1 VQRAPLRSVA
11 AAAFAAALV
20 SALAALWVFAPGFG
34 GGDDFQYLRA
44 AQRWVTEGVYPATDH
59 WQARLPYVLSLA
71 AILLLPLPPDPA
83 LYAVSMLGYCAM
95 VVSVTVM
102 AYRAFGRSAAAW
114 TGLIAAVTPF
124 FLRRATLLYPE
135 MMEAGLAVGSLA
147 LAWVTVT
154 GGGRRVSRLIVAGAL
169 AGIAFAIRQTAL
181 AVPAGFCGW
190 LLIRHRRDPAF
201 VLSIVVPYA
210 AGALAVLFGEA
221 LFYLLLTGDPL
232 WRIKVD
238 LGHVL
243 VPSTHL
249 EGLVYRDGLP
259 LFNADLASRWRI
271 PGSLHL
277 HWTVDGLGRL
287 LIDPKITL
295 FLMLSLV
302 GLGLG
307 FWKGAQDGSRD
318 IFWIALLTLLSQWI
332 LNTFVMSLAP
342 ASKYYANAA
351 AVMTLPAGF
360 LLSRLPPLLRS
371 VTPALLV
378 LHAIAVTELELF
390 FASTWARVQQVR
402 AWAEEAQHF
411 LGGDMPKYTLL
422 LRMNE
427 PELAL
432 RLPVGQPPVGGIMI
446 TDVFP
451 DPAQPEHRCEDGR
464 ERWTLIDTFVP
475 QTRVWQMIRRLE
487 LDRVLNAGLTRH
499 LEGSAYRAYRLRRN
513 C

>member
-20 SALAALWVFAPGFG
+20 AALAALWVFAPGFG
-34 GGDDFQYLRA
+34 GTDDFQYLRA

-59 WQARLPYVLSLA
+59 WQARLPYILSLA

-83 LYAVSMLGYCAM
+83 LYAVNMLGYCAM

-102 AYRAFGRSAAAW
+102 AYRALGRSAAAW
-114 TGLIAAVTPF
+114 TGLIAAVTPL
-124 FLRRATLLYPE
+124 FLRRAIVLYPE

-154 GGGRRVSRLIVAGAL
+154 GGGRRVWRLIGAGAL

-271 PGSLHL
+271 PSLLQL
-277 HWTVDGLGRL
+277 HWTIEGLGRL
-287 LIDPKITL
+287 LTAPAIAPV
-295 FLMLSLV
+295 LMLSLV

-342 ASKYYANAA
+342 QARYYTNAA

-360 LLSRLPPLLRS
+360 LLSRLPLLLRS
-371 VTPALLV
+371 VAPALLLV
-378 LHAIAVTELELF
+378 YLIAITALEPYY
-390 FASTWARVQQVR
+390 ASLSARVQQVR

-427 PELAL
+427 SELAL
-432 RLPVGQPPVGGIMI
+432 RLPVGQPPVGGMMI

-451 DPAQPEHRCEDGR
+451 DPAQLEHRCEDGR

-475 QTRVWQMIRRLE
+475 QTPVGQLVRRLE
-487 LDRVLNAGLTRH
+487 LDKVLNEGVIRH
-499 LEGSAYRAYRLRRN
+499 LERSAYRAYRLRRN